1 MAPRD
6 VNATQLA
13 SGIATLPELVA
24 LEALQRAAEAEQRLG
39 LGLQRPEFGVSLNV
53 DRARGRAG
61 RHRRFCAAAA
71 PVSAGQGQ
79 TAAAAARIARLR
91 LEQDTTRAA
100 AAADLGA
107 AVAAY
112 RNQVEA
118 VRVLEADALAA
129 AGENEQ
135 LARRSYEA
143 GQISLADWL
152 LYRREFLE
160 TQREYLDRSCLC
172 ALTLVEIDTIAGVLR

>member
-1 MAPRD
+1 M
-6 VNATQLA
+6 
-13 SGIATLPELVA
+13 
-24 LEALQRAAEAEQRLG
+24 
-39 LGLQRPEFGVSLNV
+39 
-53 DRARGRAG
+53 
-61 RHRRFCAAAA
+61 
-71 PVSAGQGQ
+71 
-79 TAAAAARIARLR
+79 
-91 LEQDTTRAA
+91 
-100 AAADLGA
+100 AADLGA

-112 RNQVEA
+112 RSQVEA

-160 TQREYLDRSCLC
+160 TQREYLDRKLLC